1 MMMSCHLLLHHIVLD
16 VSTNLF
22 TNPNPMDAFMLLNG
36 FSDEDIKY
44 SERMFESQYPVLLPL
59 KHIDLDQI
67 IQELN
72 QIASDLS
79 FAKCL

>member
-1 MMMSCHLLLHHIVLD
+1 
-16 VSTNLF
+16 
-22 TNPNPMDAFMLLNG
+22 MDAFMLLNG